1 MKTPQPS
8 KDISGGIM
16 VAVLNNI
23 VKNGKCV
30 IQKGDE
36 SPIEVSY
43 NNEGW
48 YEVIRDGVVIGKSVN
63 PLFLASGLADLVCPM
78 QLRHEA
84 QWTDALQQNDA
95 VHSESGL

>member
-1 MKTPQPS
+1 MKTPHPS

-16 VAVLNNI
+16 VAVLNYI

-30 IQKGDE
+30 IQKGNE

-48 YEVIRDGVVIGKSVN
+48 YEVSRDGAVIGKSVN
-63 PLFLASGLADLVCPM
+63 PLFLSSGLADLVCPM

-84 QWTDALQQNDA
+84 QWTLALQENDPA
-95 VHSESGL
+95 NREGGL